1 MQEDF
6 KNAVRD
12 TWCAAWDHGQL
23 DALDTVLA
31 EDYVRYSPANAQP
44 LSRQEYKEQIREVRT
59 AFPDLT
65 TTVDALL
72 LDGDQGA
79 MFWHSVGTFSAP
91 LHDVPPTG
99 TVVTTH
105 GSNVLTFR
113 DGKIIREEVTWDASE
128 LLADVG
134 LPSLKSAFE
143 PEKVTAVVDS
153 PANTAATPPREMLK
167 AFNKQFITGVTVV
180 ATKDETGT
188 ARGLALNSYV
198 SVSLDPPLVLV
209 CVQKT
214 SSTYPALFR
223 ASHLGISIMSSHQQ
237 DVLAVFASKDKDKFS
252 QVAWHEAPQGS
263 PLIDDAAASLEV
275 EIKERFQAL
284 THTVF
289 IGRVQYAES
298 TEDDPI
304 LYKAGKFYDGRGL
317 QQL

>member
-1 MQEDF
+1 M
-6 KNAVRD
+6 D

-23 DALDTVLA
+23 DALDAVLA
-31 EDYVRYSPANAQP
+31 EDYVRYSAANEQP
-44 LSRQEYKEQIREVRT
+44 LSRQQYKDQIREVRA

-72 LDGDQGA
+72 LDGDQAA

-99 TVVTTH
+99 TVVTTR

-113 DGKIIREEVTWDASE
+113 DGKIVREEVTWDASE

-143 PEKVTAVVDS
+143 PEDVAAVVDS
-153 PANTAATPPREMLK
+153 PANPGTPPREMLK

-180 ATKDETGT
+180 ATKDETG
-188 ARGLALNSYV
+188 APRGLALNSYV

-223 ASHLGISIMSSHQQ
+223 ASHVGISIMSSTQG
-237 DVLAVFASKDKDKFS
+237 DALSVFSSKDKDKFS
-252 QVAWHEAPQGS
+252 QVAWHEGPQGS
-263 PLIDDAAASLEV
+263 PLIDDSAASLEI

-298 TEDDPI
+298 TEDAPI